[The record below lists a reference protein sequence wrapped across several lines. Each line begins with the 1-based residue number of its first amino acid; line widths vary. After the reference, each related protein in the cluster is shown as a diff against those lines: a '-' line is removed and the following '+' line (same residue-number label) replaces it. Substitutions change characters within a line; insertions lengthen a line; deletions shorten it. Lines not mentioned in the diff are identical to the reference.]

1 MPATLANTFCS
12 FNKIVQQQIS
22 GLVVDLWCAWLQLI
36 SACNSERIIEI
47 GQCLPKLCA
56 NKKGP
61 VSLTQAYTGL
71 PISTSWRD
79 VSCGW
84 RYLSRL
90 DLLTGRRSAFVR
102 YSRNESRNEC
112 GHPLPKKLSRTFRA
126 FFAYFK
132 FQSAIMN
139 WLKQDIHAR
148 TDLVKKTSA
157 VCGVAV

>member
-12 FNKIVQQQIS
+12 FNKIVQQQMS

-112 GHPLPKKLSRTFRA
+112 GHPLPKNFLELSVHFSRILS
-126 FFAYFK
+126 FK
-132 FQSAIMN
+132 AP
-139 WLKQDIHAR
+139 L
-148 TDLVKKTSA
+148 
-157 VCGVAV
+157 

>member
-1 MPATLANTFCS
+1 LFDNCIFNYEIMPATLANTFCS

-112 GHPLPKKLSRTFRA
+112 GHPLPKKNFLELSVHFSRILS
-126 FFAYFK
+126 FK
-132 FQSAIMN
+132 AP
-139 WLKQDIHAR
+139 L
-148 TDLVKKTSA
+148 
-157 VCGVAV
+157 